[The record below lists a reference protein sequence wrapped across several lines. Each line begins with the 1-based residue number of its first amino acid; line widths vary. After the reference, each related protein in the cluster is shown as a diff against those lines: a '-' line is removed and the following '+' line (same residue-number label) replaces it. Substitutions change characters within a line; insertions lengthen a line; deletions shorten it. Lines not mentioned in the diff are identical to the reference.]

1 MSSIGTR
8 IKEWRKSN
16 NLTTTDISDKT
27 GISQS
32 VLSSY
37 ENDKSIIGGK
47 ALIQLYR
54 NFDID
59 ITWILTG
66 EKKNTVIL
74 TQNEEELLQNF
85 TFLPE
90 REQIKFIGKIEE
102 IAKQYRDTG
111 KSLDSK
117 IG

>member
-1 MSSIGTR
+1 MSSIGSR
-8 IKEWRKSN
+8 IREWRKN
-16 NLTTTDISDKT
+16 KNLTTTDISEKT

-54 NFDID
+54 NFDMD

-66 EKKNTVIL
+66 EKKTTVIL
-74 TQNEEELLQNF
+74 TQNEKELLQNF
-85 TFLPE
+85 TILPE
-90 REQIKFIGKIEE
+90 REQIKWIGKIEE
-102 IAKQYRDTG
+102 EAKKYAD
-111 KSLDSK
+111 KE
-117 IG
+117 

>member
-8 IKEWRKSN
+8 IREWRKN
-16 NLTTTDISDKT
+16 KNLTTTDISEKT

-54 NFDID
+54 NFDMD

-66 EKKNTVIL
+66 EKKTTVIL
-74 TQNEEELLQNF
+74 TQNEKELLQNF
-85 TFLPE
+85 TILPE
-90 REQIKFIGKIEE
+90 REQIKWIGKIEE
-102 IAKQYRDTG
+102 EAKKYAD
-111 KSLDSK
+111 KE
-117 IG
+117 